1 MVMIEK
7 NQEGKLVPKKDQR
20 KRKRKNLDLNKIKTL
35 IKLMRVLY

>member
-1 MVMIEK
+1 MIEK